1 MAAGR
6 IAPAA
11 FLLALLA
18 AAVPAGA
25 ASSAERRKELQRI
38 QQELDGARQEIEG
51 YKKQQDAV
59 SKQLHKLE
67 SRNVDTRKRLQGLKS
82 RIETAERRRSELRHR
97 MGGVKL
103 ASGFWSAALGYELRE
118 YSAAAAAREEVHGSR
133 SLWTDALR
141 RAAIQEKS
149 RLLAGLA
156 GVERRTVQA
165 AAETTKEFASLRD
178 RSRAA
183 AAEHERSGKELE
195 QTKAAAQEARE
206 RVAAAE
212 RRAKEL
218 EESAKALT
226 ELLAASL
233 KAAAKTPKGAV
244 PARLELSRNSL
255 PWPAQ
260 GEVSKPF
267 GREKN
272 EFGTVVIRQGVLFK
286 TVAGA
291 AVAAVRDG
299 KVIYAGAFRSYGK
312 VVIVDHGAGF
322 FSIYGELAEILKKK
336 GETARQGETLARA
349 GDSLYLELR
358 RGVEALDPM
367 RWLMRK

>member
-1 MAAGR
+1 MKS
-6 IAPAA
+6 AA
-11 FLLALLA
+11 FLILALA
-18 AAVPAGA
+18 AMPASA
-25 ASSAERRKELQRI
+25 ASSAARRRELQRI
-38 QQELDGARQEIEG
+38 QQELDQARQEIEG
-51 YKKQQDAV
+51 YKKQQETL

-67 SRNVDTRKRLQGLKS
+67 SRNVDTRQRLQGLKG
-82 RIETAERRRSELRHR
+82 RIESAERRRSELRHR

-103 ASGFWSAALGYELRE
+103 ASGFWSAALSHELRE
-118 YSAAAAAREEVHGSR
+118 YAAGAASREEALGAR
-133 SLWTDALR
+133 SLWGEALR

-156 GVERRTVQA
+156 GVERRTEQA
-165 AAETTKEFASLRD
+165 AAETTKEFAALRD
-178 RSRAA
+178 SSRAA

-233 KAAAKTPKGAV
+233 RAAKAAPRGTAQTKLDLP
-244 PARLELSRNSL
+244 RHSL
-255 PWPAQ
+255 PWPAD

-272 EFGTVVIRQGVLFK
+272 EFGTVVIRQGVLFA
-286 TVAGA
+286 TAGGS

-322 FSIYGELAEILKKK
+322 FSIYGELSEILKKK
-336 GETARQGETLARA
+336 GEAVRSGETLARC
-349 GDSLYLELR
+349 GNSLYLELR

-367 RWLMRK
+367 LWLMRK

>member
-1 MAAGR
+1 MR
-6 IAPAA
+6 LA
-11 FLLALLA
+11 FLALLLLA
-18 AAVPAGA
+18 APAGA
-25 ASSAERRKELQRI
+25 ASSASRRKELQRI
-38 QQELDGARQEIEG
+38 QQELDRARREIEG
-51 YKKQQDAV
+51 YKKQQDTL

-67 SRNVDTRKRLQGLKS
+67 SRNVDTRKRLQGLKT
-82 RIETAERRRSELRHR
+82 RIQSAERRRAELRHR

-103 ASGFWSAALGYELRE
+103 ASGFWSAALSYELRE
-118 YSAAAAAREEVHGSR
+118 YASASTAREDAHGSR
-133 SLWTDALR
+133 SLWADALR

-156 GVERRTVQA
+156 GVERRTEQA

-183 AAEHERSGKELE
+183 AAEHARSGKELE
-195 QTKAAAQEARE
+195 QTKAAAQHAKD

-233 KAAAKTPKGAV
+233 KAAKAAPKGA
-244 PARLELSRNSL
+244 AQAKLELPPNSL
-255 PWPAQ
+255 PWPVQ

-272 EFGTVVIRQGVLFK
+272 ELGAVVIRQGVLFK
-286 TVAGA
+286 TVSGA
-291 AVAAVRDG
+291 AVASVRDG
-299 KVIYAGAFRSYGK
+299 KVIYAGVFRSYGK

-336 GETARQGETLARA
+336 GESARQGETLARA